1 MTDRAGA
8 DPLDITHFI
17 HEIAEVGFN
26 ATNAKCEAVECGL
39 IRNKLMNLWHK
50 GRLLLT
56 RLLVVVTFGALLSAE
71 GAETLNWN
79 TNQARVSADINNS
92 QLLKVLEQIATA
104 TRWQV
109 FVEPE
114 TFHTVSAK
122 FKDLPPGEALHL
134 LLGNVNFALL
144 PATNSSPRLYVF
156 RTGRQN
162 ATQLVSPAKVREA
175 ANEGKPIPN
184 ELIVR
189 LKPGA
194 KIEDLA
200 KALGAK
206 VVAKIDSLNAYRLQF
221 EDSSATTTA
230 RDQLGSNSDV
240 ASVDNNYSVAPPEG
254 PQAIP
259 GNAAPLQLQLKPP
272 PDNGRIIVGLVD
284 TAVQPLGNN
293 LDQFMLQQL
302 SVVGDPQ
309 TAGDSP
315 THGTAMAETILRSLQ
330 GITKGGTSVQ
340 ILPVDVYPNA
350 GAGGDPST
358 TTFDVANGIVQA
370 VNGGAKIINLSLGS
384 PSDSAFLRNVIQNI
398 TSLNVAL
405 FAAAGNQP
413 VTTPYYPA
421 AYPGVEAVTAID
433 QGQLAPYA
441 NRGSFVSLGAPG
453 TSIIPFGNQAFGVQG
468 TSVSSAFTSGMAA
481 GYLETSGGSISQMQS
496 FLNRNLGITIA
507 PGK

>member
-1 MTDRAGA
+1 
-8 DPLDITHFI
+8 
-17 HEIAEVGFN
+17 
-26 ATNAKCEAVECGL
+26 
-39 IRNKLMNLWHK
+39 MNRWYK
-50 GRLLLT
+50 NRLLLL
-56 RLLVVVTFGALLSAE
+56 RLLVVCSPVLLAGATD
-71 GAETLNWN
+71 TLNWN
-79 TNQARVSADINNS
+79 TGQSRVSADIKDS
-92 QLLKVLEQIATA
+92 QLLKVLEQIAAA

-114 TFHTVSAK
+114 TFHIVSAK
-122 FKDLPPGEALHL
+122 FKDLPPGEALRL
-134 LLGNVNFALL
+134 LLGDVNFALL
-144 PATNSSPRLYVF
+144 PATNSSPKLYVF
-156 RTGRQN
+156 RSDRQN
-162 ATQLVSPAKVREA
+162 ATQRVSPAKVREA
-175 ANEGKPIPN
+175 ASESKPIPN

-200 KALGAK
+200 KSLGAK
-206 VVAKIDSLNAYRLQF
+206 VVGKIDSLNAYRLQF
-221 EDSSATTTA
+221 EDSSATATA
-230 RDQLGSNSDV
+230 RDQLAANSDV
-240 ASVDNNYSVAPPEG
+240 ASVDNNFSVPPPEG

-259 GNAAPLQLQLKPP
+259 GNAPALQLQLKPP

-293 LDQFMLQQL
+293 LDQFLLKQL

-309 TAGDSP
+309 FGGDSP

-330 GITKGGTSVQ
+330 AITKGTTSVQ

-350 GAGGDPST
+350 GAGGDPAT

-384 PSDSAFLRNVIQNI
+384 SSDSPFLRNVIQNV
-398 TSLNVAL
+398 TSLHIAL
-405 FAAAGNQP
+405 FAAAGNEP

-421 AYPGVEAVTAID
+421 AYPGVQAVTAID

-441 NRGSFVSLGAPG
+441 NRGSFISLGAPG
-453 TSIIPFGNQAFGVQG
+453 TSIIPFGNLSFGVQG

-481 GYLETSGGSISQMQS
+481 GYLETSGGSLSQMQNY
-496 FLNRNLGITIA
+496 LTRNFGITIT
-507 PGK
+507 PGR

>member
-1 MTDRAGA
+1 
-8 DPLDITHFI
+8 
-17 HEIAEVGFN
+17 
-26 ATNAKCEAVECGL
+26 
-39 IRNKLMNLWHK
+39 MNFWHK
-50 GRLLLT
+50 LRLLRA
-56 RLLVVVTFGALLSAE
+56 RLLVIVFVPLLSAS
-71 GAETLNWN
+71 AADTLNWN
-79 TNQARVSADINNS
+79 AEKSRVSADINNS
-92 QLLKVLEQIATA
+92 QLLKVLEQIAAA

-134 LLGNVNFALL
+134 LLGDVNFALL

-156 RTGRQN
+156 RTERQN
-162 ATQLVSPAKVREA
+162 ATQLVSAPKASES
-175 ANEGKPIPN
+175 KPIPN

-189 LKPGA
+189 MKPGT
-194 KIEDLA
+194 KIDDLA

-206 VVAKIDSLNAYRLQF
+206 VVGKIGSLNAYRLQF
-221 EDSSATTTA
+221 EDSAATATA

-240 ASVDNNYSVAPPEG
+240 ASVDSNYSIAPPEG
-254 PQAIP
+254 PQAVP
-259 GNAAPLQLQLKPP
+259 GNAPALQLQLKPP

-293 LDQFMLQQL
+293 LDQFMLKQL

-309 TAGDSP
+309 VGGDSP
-315 THGTAMAETILRSLQ
+315 THGTAMAETILRSLE
-330 GITKGGTSVQ
+330 GITKGSTSVQ

-350 GAGGDPST
+350 SGGGDPST

-384 PSDSAFLRNVIQNI
+384 SSDSPFLRNVIQNV
-398 TSLNVAL
+398 TSLNIAL
-405 FAAAGNQP
+405 FAAAGNEP

-441 NRGSFVSLGAPG
+441 NRGRFVSLGAPG

-481 GYLETSGGSISQMQS
+481 GYLETSGGSLSQMQS
-496 FLNRNLGITIA
+496 FLNRNFGITIA

>member
-1 MTDRAGA
+1 LNK
-8 DPLDITHFI
+8 PCI
-17 HEIAEVGFN
+17 
-26 ATNAKCEAVECGL
+26 KPGL
-39 IRNKLMNLWHK
+39 FLAA
-50 GRLLLT
+50 LLLT
-56 RLLVVVTFGALLSAE
+56 LAFMPQFSALGADV
-71 GAETLNWN
+71 LNWN
-79 TNQARVSADINNS
+79 INQSRVSADIQDA
-92 QLLKVLEQIATA
+92 QLLTVLERIATV

-134 LLGNVNFALL
+134 LLGDVSFALL
-144 PATNSSPRLYVF
+144 PATNSSPKLFVF
-156 RTGRQN
+156 RTDRQN
-162 ATQLVSPAKVREA
+162 ATQLVSPAKARESA
-175 ANEGKPIPN
+175 SAGKPIPN

-194 KIEDLA
+194 KIDDLA
-200 KALGAK
+200 KSIGAK
-206 VVAKIDSLNAYRLQF
+206 VVGRIDSLNAYRLQF
-221 EDSSATTTA
+221 DDASATTAA
-230 RDQLGSNSDV
+230 RDQLATNSDV
-240 ASVDNNYSVAPPEG
+240 ASVDSNYAIQPPEG

-259 GNAAPLQLQLKPP
+259 GSAPPLQLQLKPP
-272 PDNGRIIVGLVD
+272 PDNGRVIVGLVD

-293 LDQFMLQQL
+293 LDQFLLKQL

-309 TAGDSP
+309 AGSDSP

-330 GITKGGTSVQ
+330 GITKGTTSVQ
-340 ILPVDVYPNA
+340 ILPVDVYPNT
-350 GAGGDPST
+350 GAGGDPAT

-384 PSDSAFLRNVIQNI
+384 PNDSSFLRDVIQNVR
-398 TSLNVAL
+398 SLNVAL
-405 FAAAGNQP
+405 FAAAVNQP

-421 AYPGVEAVTAID
+421 AYPGVEAVTAVD

-468 TSVSSAFTSGMAA
+468 TSVSTAFTSGMAA
-481 GYLETSGGSISQMQS
+481 GYLETSGGSLNQMQT
-496 FLNRNLGITIA
+496 FLNRNFGISIV